1 MKKLFNNSIVKELF
15 TITGPILPQHWFNIL
30 NMKSLLITP
39 APTNKVSSTMMM
51 EELEQFQP
59 WIRLTFLQGIST
71 QHPKKLLSRLRT
83 WLENSRKN
91 PGTPK
96 KWHKSKEA
104 GCHQEIKQFPIAWDE
119 LQTIS
124 RNQTFQ
130 LTTFKQVWIWTSVSR
145 TFTQKMS
152 LIISSDMS
160 GKM

>member
-1 MKKLFNNSIVKELF
+1 MKRLFKNSIVKELF
-15 TITGPILPQHWFNIL
+15 TITGPISPQHWFNIL

-39 APTNKVSSTMMM
+39 VPTNKASSTMMTG
-51 EELEQFQP
+51 ESEQFQP
-59 WIRLTFLQGIST
+59 WICRTFLQEIST
-71 QHPKKLLSRLRT
+71 QHPKKLSSRLLT
-83 WLENSRKN
+83 WLENLRKN
-91 PGTPK
+91 PETRK
-96 KWHKSKEA
+96 KWHKSKEV
-104 GCHQEIKQFPIAWDE
+104 GCHQEIKQFPTAWDE